1 MATATI
7 PFIRVGGLVLA
18 STLLLTACM
27 TTDPYSGEDRT
38 SKTARGAGIG
48 ALAGAAIGVL
58 SGSDAEERR
67 KRALIG
73 AGVGA
78 LAGGAV
84 GQYMDRQEAK
94 LREELRGSGVS
105 VTRVGNDLVLNMPGN
120 ITFPVNGYSVRSDFY
135 PVLNSVTKVL
145 QEYDRTYI
153 DVIGHTDIT
162 GPHDFNM
169 RLSRQRADSVGQYLQ
184 AQGINGTR
192 VLTHGV
198 GPDYPTATNDTADG
212 RQQNRRVELV
222 LRPITA

>member
-1 MATATI
+1 MFKN
-7 PFIRVGGLVLA
+7 PLIRLGALVVA
-18 STLLLTACM
+18 SAVLTTACM
-27 TTDPYSGEDRT
+27 TTDPYTGEQRT
-38 SKTARGAGIG
+38 SQTTRGAGIG

-84 GQYMDRQEAK
+84 GQYMDRQEAQ

-105 VTRVGNDLVLNMPGN
+105 VTRVGDDLVLNMPGN
-120 ITFPVNGYSVRSDFY
+120 VTFPVNGYNVKSEFY

-145 QEYDRTYI
+145 KEYDKTYI

-162 GPHDFNM
+162 GAHDYNM

-184 AQGINGTR
+184 SQGVNGTR

-198 GPDYPTATNDTADG
+198 GPDFPTASNDTNEG
-212 RQQNRRVELV
+212 RQLNRRVELV
-222 LRPITA
+222 LRPVTA

>member
-1 MATATI
+1 MAKTPI
-7 PFIRVGGLVLA
+7 IRFGGLILV
-18 STLLLTACM
+18 SSLLLAACQ
-27 TTDPYSGEDRT
+27 TTDPYTGEQRT
-38 SKTARGAGIG
+38 SRTAQGAGLG
-48 ALAGAAIGVL
+48 ALAGAAIGII
-58 SGSDAEERR
+58 SGSDADERR

-84 GQYMDRQEAK
+84 GQYMDRQEAA
-94 LREELRGSGVS
+94 LRDELRGSGVS
-105 VTRVGNDLVLNMPGN
+105 VTRVGDDLVLNMPGN

-135 PVLNSVTKVL
+135 PVLNSVARVL
-145 QEYDRTYI
+145 QQYDRTYI

-162 GPHDFNM
+162 GPSELNM
-169 RLSRQRADSVGQYLQ
+169 RLSNQRAESVGAYLQ
-184 AQGINGTR
+184 GQGVNGTR

-198 GPDYPTATNDTADG
+198 GPDYPTASNDTPDG